1 MRALPKLFAVMAMVL
16 SAMLPT
22 IGSANVVG
30 TANISNCA
38 GGAVEF
44 SAAAVT
50 WFPAIS
56 ATTGCV
62 STDIGTALVYSGG
75 TIGAGVSGDIKNLTL
90 PLAPGID
97 HFIDIPAAP
106 TAIDFLLSGF
116 MTSIATN
123 ASCAGLGVGQSCL
136 LSSNLPL
143 LLVQLQA
150 GHVALSLTE
159 FGTVTDGVGNAD
171 NWTGTLTSELVNL
184 TPLDIQN
191 AITGSSSLT
200 ISWSESITVTPADV
214 TALPEPGSLALAA
227 LAIFWLGWVRRRA

>member
-44 SAAAVT
+44 SAATVT
-50 WFPAIS
+50 WFAATS

-90 PLAPGID
+90 PLVPGID
-97 HFIDIPAAP
+97 HFINIPAAP

-116 MTSIATN
+116 TTPSATN
-123 ASCAGLGVGQSCL
+123 ASCAGLAVGQSCL
-136 LSSNLPL
+136 VSSNLPL
-143 LLVQLQA
+143 LLLQSPA
-150 GHVALSLTE
+150 GQVALSLFE
-159 FGTVTDGVGNAD
+159 FGTVTDGVGNTD
-171 NWTGTLTSELVNL
+171 NWTGALTFQLSGH

-191 AITGSSSLT
+191 EITGSSSLT
-200 ISWSESITVTPADV
+200 TSWSESIAITPADA
-214 TALPEPGSLALAA
+214 TALPEPGSLALVA
-227 LAIFWLGWVRRRA
+227 LATFWLGWVRRRA